1 MNSRL
6 IRTGMILIFLTLGGE
21 PAMAAGEPVIKPAA
35 TQTKAKPKVR
45 VQVLKLIP
53 RKLIEQVYPPDDT
66 LAQSWPRLFMTP
78 EVRRKVE
85 KQRLLFYKKRYGL
98 LPVHAGKRKSAPR
111 KRPPRYVEGIV
122 KDQQGGILVSI
133 NGRFQPLRQLLG
145 KRRYRVLSFQ
155 QDQLKLQ
162 VNGRTYVIEVGS
174 RWRF

>member
-1 MNSRL
+1 
-6 IRTGMILIFLTLGGE
+6 
-21 PAMAAGEPVIKPAA
+21 
-35 TQTKAKPKVR
+35 
-45 VQVLKLIP
+45 
-53 RKLIEQVYPPDDT
+53 
-66 LAQSWPRLFMTP
+66 MTP
-78 EVRRKVE
+78 EVRQKVE
-85 KQRLLFYKKRYGL
+85 KERLLFYRKRYGL
-98 LPVHAGKRKSAPR
+98 LPVHTGKRKSAPR

-122 KDQQGGILVSI
+122 KDQQGGILISV